1 MYLKCS
7 VLFKITHRK
16 IKIVTNRKFVLLV
29 WSACDDLDLCSS
41 HANPRAGVFEGVYN
55 KFPQIAYPPLFL
67 REQGTRKTLLFLVN
81 ERHVNERHVVPLIF

>member
-16 IKIVTNRKFVLLV
+16 IKIVTSRKFVLLV

-55 KFPQIAYPPLFL
+55 KFPQNAYPLFFF
-67 REQGTRKTLLFLVN
+67 TRARDAKNFVILSQ
-81 ERHVNERHVVPLIF
+81 

>member
-55 KFPQIAYPPLFL
+55 KFP
-67 REQGTRKTLLFLVN
+67 
-81 ERHVNERHVVPLIF
+81 

>member
-55 KFPQIAYPPLFL
+55 KFPQNAYSPLFF
-67 REQGTRKTLLFLVN
+67 TRARDAKNFVILSQ
-81 ERHVNERHVVPLIF
+81 